1 MSEYEVRQMILHYS
15 QLLICEL
22 KVDQMRETDGWT
34 QR

>member
-15 QLLICEL
+15 QL

>member
-15 QLLICEL
+15 QLLIREF
-22 KVDQMRETDGWT
+22 KVDQMRQTNGWT

>member
-15 QLLICEL
+15 QLLIREL
-22 KVDQMRETDGWT
+22 KVDQMRETNGLP